1 MRKHREKRKQDRNFD
16 IEKHHEN
23 ECKRISKLRN
33 KQKYER
39 ENDPKLLR
47 ELRKKET
54 LRKRKQR
61 ENKKSSHEI
70 YRKKQKGLNDRRKT
84 KSEMKKKI
92 NDFYLAD

>member
-16 IEKHHEN
+16 IVKHHEN

>member
-1 MRKHREKRKQDRNFD
+1 MHKKLENRVKRKQDRNFD

-47 ELRKKET
+47 EHRKKET

-70 YRKKQKGLNDRRKT
+70 YRKNRKVLMTVVKLNLK
-84 KSEMKKKI
+84 
-92 NDFYLAD
+92 

>member
-47 ELRKKET
+47 EHRKKET

-84 KSEMKKKI
+84 KSGMKKKI